1 MDQGEV
7 SEALMRSAA
16 FKRMAKNSV
25 AKINI
30 ILMAVLKKNKTNAK
44 NATMNKISVFETK
57 AGSDP
62 AFARFTLL
70 ASASPWPCHQTEVA
84 VTILNVA
91 RISLFEEYKTKLPVT
106 FIKCTEVTAHVIR
119 I

>member
-30 ILMAVLKKNKTNAK
+30 ILMAVLKK
-44 NATMNKISVFETK
+44 TK
-57 AGSDP
+57 QMQKMP
-62 AFARFTLL
+62 R
-70 ASASPWPCHQTEVA
+70 
-84 VTILNVA
+84 
-91 RISLFEEYKTKLPVT
+91 
-106 FIKCTEVTAHVIR
+106 
-119 I
+119 

>member
-1 MDQGEV
+1 
-7 SEALMRSAA
+7 
-16 FKRMAKNSV
+16 
-25 AKINI
+25 
-30 ILMAVLKKNKTNAK
+30 
-44 NATMNKISVFETK
+44 MNKISVFETK

-70 ASASPWPCHQTEVA
+70 ASTSPWPCHQTEVA